1 MRPEHWLYT
10 IPLRLRSLFRRSQTD
25 QELDDELRDHI
36 ERKIEQY
43 VAKGLP
49 PEEARRQALLEMGGM
64 EKRKEECRDARHVNW
79 IQDLA
84 QDLRFGVRMLRKSP
98 GFTAVAVLTLALG
111 IGANTTIFS
120 FINAL
125 LFRLPAVE
133 APQQL
138 LEFWNTSAKIDRYSF
153 IPLNY
158 PDYRYFRDHNQAFSG
173 LAAFDD
179 SPLPVTWNRSG
190 VGEIVQGQLV
200 SANFFSVLGVQSV
213 LGRTFSPEE
222 SQTAGENPVVVLSH
236 AFWQQRLNADPRV
249 LGETLLLNGTAFAIV
264 GVAPSKFTGARW
276 GSAVDFWTPLSMAP
290 SLKHDPSL
298 LTDRDNEW
306 LFGIGRLQ
314 RGVSA
319 SQAKAN
325 LALLSHQL
333 QQQYPESNKG
343 IEAVAYPFEL
353 VPGPSRRQIGALGG
367 GLMVIVGLVLL
378 IACVNVANMLL
389 AKAAT
394 ARREMAVRAALGAG
408 RMRLMR
414 QTLTQSILLALL
426 GGVGAIP
433 LALGTIPFLLALQ
446 PPDLPLNLQISLDW
460 RVFIFTFAVAFVT
473 GVVFGSAPALRSAR
487 VDVMPALRD
496 ETYGG
501 RSRRSRLGSI
511 LVLVQVAV
519 CLLLLIGAGLCIRS
533 LLNVGSIDFGFDTN
547 HEVIAQVDLGGA
559 GYSDGKGAVFYQQ
572 LLQRLAALPG
582 VTSVGR
588 GDRLPLA
595 MGETVLD
602 VKVEGRSARSAI
614 QDFTTHIIDAGPGY
628 FAALGTPVMQGREFT
643 ARDGPGAPRVVVINE
658 AAAKRFWPGQNPIGR
673 HLIVAYPATQISE
686 VVGVVKTVKVRDL
699 TESPVPVVY
708 RSILQFYSENST
720 LVVHAAGDPRFL
732 LHAIPDEVQAL
743 DGSLVVTDLETMQ
756 QYMEE
761 PLFPSN
767 TAASLLGA
775 FGLLALAL
783 SATGLYGVMSY
794 TVSQRTHE
802 IGIRLALG
810 AKPRDV
816 LRLVV
821 GQGMSLVLIG
831 VIIGLAG
838 ALALT
843 QLLSSLLY
851 GIKPTDPTTFVAVAI
866 VLVIV
871 ALAACYIPARR
882 AMRVDPMVALRHE

>member
-1 MRPEHWLYT
+1 VWLRNA
-10 IPLRLRSLFRRSQTD
+10 IRNWWRKRRTD
-25 QELDDELRDHI
+25 AELDEEVRGYIELLA
-36 ERKIEQY
+36 EEKIRSGMD
-43 VAKGLP
+43 ATA
-49 PEEARRQALLEMGGM
+49 ARREAKMELGGVEQVKEQTREVRAGHFLETL
-64 EKRKEECRDARHVNW
+64 W
-79 IQDLA
+79 
-84 QDLRFGVRMLRKSP
+84 QDLRYGARMLRRSP
-98 GFTAVAVLTLALG
+98 AFTIIAVLTLALG

-120 FINAL
+120 FVNAL
-125 LFRLPAVE
+125 LFRSPAVE
-133 APQQL
+133 APQRL
-138 LEFWNTSAKIDRYSF
+138 LEFWNTSAKIDRYSY

-158 PDYRYFRDHNQAFSG
+158 PDYMYFRDHNQAFSE
-173 LAAFDD
+173 LAAFGD
-179 SPLPVTWNRSG
+179 SPLPVTWNHSG
-190 VGEIVQGQLV
+190 VGETVQGQLV
-200 SANFFSVLGVQSV
+200 SGNFFSVLGVHAA

-236 AFWQQRLNADPRV
+236 AFWQRRLNADPRA
-249 LGETLLLNGTAFAIV
+249 LGKALLLNGTALTII
-264 GVAPSKFTGARW
+264 GVAAPEFTDVRW
-276 GSAVDFWTPLSMAP
+276 GSTVDFWTPFSMAP
-290 SLKHDPSL
+290 ALMHNPHL
-298 LTDRDNEW
+298 LADRDTEW
-306 LFGIGRLQ
+306 LLGIGRLQ

-319 SQAKAN
+319 SQAQAN

-333 QQQYPESNKG
+333 QQQYSESNKG
-343 IEAVAYPFEL
+343 IEAIAYPFEL
-353 VPGPSRRQIGALGG
+353 VPGPTRSQIGALGG

-414 QTLTQSILLALL
+414 QTLTQSILLAFL

-433 LALGTIPFLLALQ
+433 LALWTIPFLLSVT
-446 PPDLPLNLQISLDW
+446 PPGLPVHFQVPLDW
-460 RVFIFTFAVAFVT
+460 RVFLFTFAVAFAT
-473 GVVFGSAPALRSAR
+473 GVLFGAAPALRSAR
-487 VDVMPALRD
+487 VDVMPDLRD

-511 LVLVQVAV
+511 LVIVQVAV

-533 LLNVGSIDFGFDTN
+533 LMNVGSIDFGFDTN
-547 HEVIAQVDLGGA
+547 HEVIAQVDLGSA
-559 GYSDGKGAVFYQQ
+559 GYSDVKGAVFYQQ
-572 LLQRLAALPG
+572 LLQRLADLPG

-602 VKVEGRSARSAI
+602 VKVEGRSARSAS
-614 QDFTTHIIDAGPGY
+614 QEFTTHIIDAGPGY

-673 HLIVAYPATQISE
+673 RLIVAYPAPQISE

-708 RSILQFYSENST
+708 RSILQFYSANST
-720 LVVHAAGDPRFL
+720 LLVHAAGDPRFL
-732 LHAIPDEVQAL
+732 LHAIPNEVQAL

-767 TAASLLGA
+767 TAALLLGA

-882 AMRVDPMVALRHE
+882 AMRVDPMTALRYE